1 MHHSPIPDEVFAGS
15 VMTVTGAV
23 EEAGWVEGVVSS
35 VKSLLLAEPGAG
47 ELNRSW
53 AEVGDI
59 MGSKKA

>member
-1 MHHSPIPDEVFAGS
+1 
-15 VMTVTGAV
+15 MTVTGV
-23 EEAGWVEGVVSS
+23 LEEAGWDEGAVSS

-59 MGSKKA
+59 MGSKRAEQNNSKVSV